1 MKNLVIDK
9 ILRCYTIKV
18 NCMKGV
24 YIMKEFN
31 FKSNTKMDVII
42 DKHYITLRPKGVMN
56 ALNRGFTG
64 EKTIDIFDIS
74 AVQYKK
80 PGIMTTGY
88 LQLVIKGSLENK
100 GGVLGA
106 VKDENTILFGKKED
120 DQALKVKTIIER
132 IKEKKNSR
140 RSISVQNT
148 VSVADE
154 IRKLKQLMDEG
165 ILTEEEFNKQ
175 KAVLLS

>member
-1 MKNLVIDK
+1 
-9 ILRCYTIKV
+9 
-18 NCMKGV
+18 
-24 YIMKEFN
+24 
-31 FKSNTKMDVII
+31 
-42 DKHYITLRPKGVMN
+42 
-56 ALNRGFTG
+56 
-64 EKTIDIFDIS
+64 
-74 AVQYKK
+74 
-80 PGIMTTGY
+80 MTTGY

-140 RSISVQNT
+140 RSVSVQNT

>member
-1 MKNLVIDK
+1 
-9 ILRCYTIKV
+9 
-18 NCMKGV
+18 
-24 YIMKEFN
+24 MKEFN

-56 ALNRGFTG
+56 VLNRGFTG

-88 LQLVIKGSLENK
+88 LQLVIKGSQENK
-100 GGVLGA
+100 GGVFGA
-106 VKDENTILFGKKED
+106 VQDENTILFGKKEEE
-120 DQALKVKTIIER
+120 QALKIKAIIER
-132 IKEKKNSR
+132 IKEKKHSR
-140 RSISVQNT
+140 RNISSQDT

-165 ILTEEEFNKQ
+165 ILTEEEFNKK
-175 KAVLLS
+175 KACLLSNN